1 VDAINDLEP
10 LPLSVL
16 IVDDDPGD
24 VHLLRRILARIE
36 DWAID
41 VHDCASPDEAV
52 SILADRNVDVVLI
65 DHQLGPSSGMQ
76 LLRELAAQDRAR
88 ASIMVT
94 GHGDEEIAAEAI
106 KAGALDYI
114 SKLRISPKVLREA
127 FDAALRRAE
136 LRRQVHENREE
147 LLSLAYVDELSG
159 LRNRR
164 SFMDWI
170 DNEINRSQRY
180 GTSLWLM
187 MIDLDEFMAIN
198 DSAGHVRG
206 DLILRGM
213 GALIQSVL
221 RSTDAAARLGGDEFC
236 IGLTGQP
243 ADGVE
248 IFAERLLEGVRT
260 RLGFPN
266 GEARVPTCSIGV
278 ASYSPGMRGAE
289 ELFEAADRALYASKA
304 AGRDRATIH
313 SDGATAGSRPT

>member
-1 VDAINDLEP
+1 VDATDDLEP
-10 LPLSVL
+10 LSLSVL

-24 VHLLRRILARIE
+24 VHFLRRIVGRIE

-41 VHDCASPDEAV
+41 VHACASPDEAA
-52 SILADRNVDVVLI
+52 SILAEREIDVVLI

-76 LLRELAAQDRAR
+76 LLRELAAEDRVR
-88 ASIMVT
+88 ALIMVT

-114 SKLRISPKVLREA
+114 SKPRISPKVLREA
-127 FDAALRRAE
+127 FAAALRRAE

-147 LLSLAYVDELSG
+147 LLRLAYRDELTG

-170 DNEINRSQRY
+170 DNEIERSRRY

-187 MIDLDEFMAIN
+187 MIDLDGYKAIN

-206 DLILRGM
+206 DLILRRM
-213 GALIQSVL
+213 GALLQSML

-236 IGLTGQP
+236 IALTGQP
-243 ADGVE
+243 AAGVE
-248 IFAERLLEGVRT
+248 VFAERLLEGVRT
-260 RLGFPN
+260 RLGFSD

-278 ASYSPGMRGAE
+278 APYSPGMRGAE
-289 ELFEAADRALYASKA
+289 ELFEAADRALYASKE
-304 AGRDRATIH
+304 AGRDRATLH
-313 SDGATAGSRPT
+313 SDGATVGSRPT

>member
-1 VDAINDLEP
+1 
-10 LPLSVL
+10 
-16 IVDDDPGD
+16 
-24 VHLLRRILARIE
+24 
-36 DWAID
+36 
-41 VHDCASPDEAV
+41 
-52 SILADRNVDVVLI
+52 
-65 DHQLGPSSGMQ
+65 
-76 LLRELAAQDRAR
+76 
-88 ASIMVT
+88 
-94 GHGDEEIAAEAI
+94 
-106 KAGALDYI
+106 
-114 SKLRISPKVLREA
+114 
-127 FDAALRRAE
+127 
-136 LRRQVHENREE
+136 VHENREE
-147 LLSLAYVDELSG
+147 LLRLAYVDELSG

-187 MIDLDEFMAIN
+187 MIDLDEFKAIN